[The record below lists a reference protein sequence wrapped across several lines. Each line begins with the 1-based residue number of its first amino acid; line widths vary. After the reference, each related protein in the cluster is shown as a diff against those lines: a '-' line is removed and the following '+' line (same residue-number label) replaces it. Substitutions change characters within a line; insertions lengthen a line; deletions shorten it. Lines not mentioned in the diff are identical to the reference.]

1 MQLSPLQFKVIER
14 IANSSD
20 GDILASILEDIIKE
34 ISDIRKL
41 DSQAITVEEMRAR
54 QIACTFIEKEVID
67 RLKIKKGKVD
77 ENLDSFE

>member
-20 GDILASILEDIIKE
+20 GDILATILEDIIKE

-54 QIACTFIEKEVID
+54 QIACTLIENEIIQ
-67 RLKIKKGKVD
+67 RLNIKRSKGE
-77 ENLDSFE
+77 ENLDSYE

>member
-20 GDILASILEDIIKE
+20 GDILATILEDIIKE

-54 QIACTFIEKEVID
+54 QIACTLIENEIIQ
-67 RLKIKKGKVD
+67 RLKIKRSKGE
-77 ENLDSFE
+77 ENLDSYE